1 MIMNRESLKMTRFIN
16 LTNHLKVNILGP
28 DGDLIA
34 IVREN
39 GIKPARI
46 RSHQIDICDY
56 SGIPIKTTIL
66 DGIDNLPDPYPGV
79 VYIVSY
85 LVAVNANRIDVVSP
99 NQFPGEYLS
108 DPRTRDTLMVRSLQ
122 AFPTRSVG

>member
-1 MIMNRESLKMTRFIN
+1 MINFIN
-16 LTNHLKVNILGP
+16 LTNRRTVNIIGP
-28 DGDLIA
+28 DGEVLSIA
-34 IVREN
+34 RESDR
-39 GIKPARI
+39 KPARI
-46 RSHQIDICDY
+46 RSHQVTLRDHA
-56 SGIPIKTTIL
+56 GIRIKCTVV
-66 DGIDNLPDPYPGV
+66 DGIDDLPDPCPGI

-122 AFPTRSVG
+122 AFPTRRVG